1 LRYFNSA
8 LQARKQMCSYLS
20 LVHESLKRFD
30 LAFWCF
36 GNGAQK
42 PQPIR

>member
-1 LRYFNSA
+1 MS
-8 LQARKQMCSYLS
+8 SYLS

-30 LAFWCF
+30 LDFWCF

-42 PQPIR
+42 PYSLSDDEAKMGYITGC